1 MKYQKLILVCFV
13 ICAVFILRTCCF
25 YGKVKILDEFDFSQ
39 NEWLLVKG
47 YHGDSVQYIISDP
60 SKLESLKDNWVLC
73 NTDRNFAT
81 TGGYC
86 VYMYKNQERVLTMD
100 LIIDGPADKLK
111 SGILAHYQI
120 GTLSYNDLDWLEEG
134 QWVKT
139 SSGKVQELLRN

>member
-1 MKYQKLILVCFV
+1 MFCYLCCFYTTH
-13 ICAVFILRTCCF
+13 LLF

-39 NEWLLVKG
+39 NEWLLVEG
-47 YHGDSVQYIISDP
+47 YQGDSVQYIIYDP